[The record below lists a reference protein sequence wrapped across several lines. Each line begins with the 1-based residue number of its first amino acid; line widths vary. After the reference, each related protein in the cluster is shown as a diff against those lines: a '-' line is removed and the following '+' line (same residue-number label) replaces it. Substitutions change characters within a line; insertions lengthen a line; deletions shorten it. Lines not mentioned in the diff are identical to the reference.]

1 MWREIEQRIARG
13 VGRIR
18 QAFRGRIVGVKNDGA
33 VMLVQGEGLSGE
45 KLLDAELFQQFGFTS
60 RVPAGTMLVSLPIGG
75 KTSHSIVVATEHG
88 AYRLKFLENG
98 EAAMYS
104 QEGAYVAVRNGRVVE
119 VECDRYIVNASEEV
133 QFNTPKVLTT
143 GLIKAD
149 GEITDLA
156 ATGGKSMSNM
166 RAVYNDHMHKE
177 NNVNGGNTNK
187 PNQQV

>member
-33 VMLVQGEGLSGE
+33 VMLVQAEGLADE
-45 KLLDAELFQQFGFTS
+45 KMLDVELFQQFGFTS
-60 RVPAGTMLVSLPIGG
+60 MPPAGTMLVSLPIGG
-75 KTSHSIVVATEHG
+75 QTSHSMVIATEHG
-88 AYRLKFLENG
+88 DYRLKILRNG
-98 EAAMYS
+98 EVAIYS
-104 QEGAYVAVRNGRVVE
+104 HEGAYVAVRNGRVVE
-119 VECDRYIVNASEEV
+119 VECDRYVVNASVEV
-133 QFNTPKVLTT
+133 QLNTPKVLTT

-166 RAVYNDHMHKE
+166 RSVYNGHDHKE
-177 NNVNGGNTNK
+177 NDVKGNTNK
-187 PNQQV
+187 PNQQI

>member
-1 MWREIEQRIARG
+1 MWREIDQRIKQG
-13 VGRIR
+13 LGRVR
-18 QAFRGRIVGVKNDGA
+18 QAFRGRIVGVKNAGA

-60 RVPAGTMLVSLPIGG
+60 MPPEGTMLVSLPIGG

-88 AYRLKFLENG
+88 TYRLKFLENG

-104 QEGAYVAVRNGRVVE
+104 QEGAYVAIRKGRVVE
-119 VECDRYIVNASEEV
+119 VDCVRYVVNASEEV
-133 QFNTPKVLTT
+133 VFNTPKVHATAQIL
-143 GLIKAD
+143 AD

-166 RAVYNDHMHKE
+166 RSVYNGHDHKE
-177 NNVNGGNTNK
+177 NDAKGNTNK
-187 PNQQV
+187 PNQLV